1 MPGRRTHSSTSSS
14 PWACRTRKRR
24 RSRPRGRTVAGDR
37 AEPDLTIEVFPPSQ
51 PVSLPDTGFA
61 ADGHLGRLAA
71 YLRMLGF
78 DVWCEQSADDAEIA
92 AIAKTDAR
100 CVLTR
105 DAGLLKRK
113 EVEQGYF
120 VRSQRPREQLSEVV
134 RRFGLE
140 HQIQPFTRCME
151 CNGVLATAAKD
162 EVEGDVPPRV
172 RALHTEFSRCTKCR
186 KVYWRGSHWARM
198 AG

>member
-1 MPGRRTHSSTSSS
+1 
-14 PWACRTRKRR
+14 
-24 RSRPRGRTVAGDR
+24 
-37 AEPDLTIEVFPPSQ
+37 
-51 PVSLPDTGFA
+51 
-61 ADGHLGRLAA
+61 
-71 YLRMLGF
+71 MLGF

-172 RALHTEFSRCTKCR
+172 RAPHTEFRRCTKCR

-198 AG
+198 AGWIQGLRDDAAGAQ